1 MNKKLKAALAG
12 LAFVA
17 GCEIG
22 IAIQLAKMIR
32 DYTIKENALN
42 EPMEAEET
50 EGAEEAA
57 GALEEETAQ
66 AIEETFEENFED
78 ETVEEYEDPAS
89 DPVAPAPG
97 SA

>member
-1 MNKKLKAALAG
+1 MN
-12 LAFVA
+12 F
-17 GCEIG
+17 
-22 IAIQLAKMIR
+22 
-32 DYTIKENALN
+32 N

>member
-66 AIEETFEENFED
+66 AIEEKDEENFED
-78 ETVEEYEDPAS
+78 
-89 DPVAPAPG
+89 
-97 SA
+97 

>member
-1 MNKKLKAALAG
+1 MNKKLKAVLAG

>member
-50 EGAEEAA
+50 
-57 GALEEETAQ
+57 AQ

>member
-89 DPVAPAPG
+89 DPVAPAPD